1 MDINFLRTF
10 VAVVDQGSMAA
21 AARTLNIS
29 PSAIAQQLSALERE
43 LGAPLIVRVGRTVRM
58 TEQGG
63 RILSQARQLLRD
75 AADLKSIAN
84 DDALSGELHLGA
96 CTTPLMGMLPE
107 ILARVSARFP
117 DITVHIESGN
127 SAQLYAQV
135 EAGNLDAAFVLEAPY
150 LLPKTSDWM
159 VLREEPLIVL
169 APARLAHRSPHDLL
183 ANEPLI
189 RYDRNQWGGRHA
201 DEYLRK
207 AGICPHERF
216 ELNALNAIAVMVDRG
231 LGVSIVPDWSP
242 PWPEGINIARL
253 PLPTQEIGRRIGV
266 VWSRSSI
273 RMRLVNILLAEA
285 VAATRPTA
293 LGLTP

>member
-1 MDINFLRTF
+1 M
-10 VAVVDQGSMAA
+10 SA
-21 AARTLNIS
+21 AARALNLS
-29 PSAIAQQLSALERE
+29 PSAIAQQIQALERE

-58 TEQGG
+58 TEPGG
-63 RILSQARQLLRD
+63 RILSHARQLLRD
-75 AADLKSIAN
+75 AADLKSFAN

-96 CTTPLMGMLPE
+96 CTTALMGMLPE
-107 ILARVSARFP
+107 ILTRVSSRFP
-117 DITVHIESGN
+117 AITVHIESGN

-150 LLPKTSDWM
+150 PLPKTSGWV

-169 APARLAHRSPHDLL
+169 ATAAQAHRAAHDLL
-183 ANEPLI
+183 ATEPLI

-207 AGICPHERF
+207 VRIQPHERF

-242 PWPEGINIARL
+242 PWPEGINVARV

-266 VWSRSSI
+266 VWSRGTV
-273 RMRLVNILLAEA
+273 RLRLVNILLAEA
-285 VAATRPTA
+285 VEASRAVSRA
-293 LGLTP
+293 